1 MDKQD
6 VELDKGSNNEKEIS
20 TEMSVINPIEQ
31 AAINAAKKEKAQ
43 LRAKERDDTKFAE
56 AYSVFKSEQDDIIK
70 RAESSIPS
78 NCPTCQMII
87 HDAED
92 KSSMRKNSSCFTCH
106 SESERYK
113 TKTLLSE
120 IENKGLINIG
130 NMELSDYEGWLFGDE
145 MGHRTLAVIL
155 SKLKTAGYNE
165 YKPWQVSLAA
175 ASYSKTNY
183 NHTDLMKTRH
193 ILERIPIAKIIENI
207 PQDMEG
213 IKNIVTSI
221 KMAETELIESQPKK
235 LNRGVIYTIAGVS
248 AISVIIPILISKKR

>member
-1 MDKQD
+1 
-6 VELDKGSNNEKEIS
+6 
-20 TEMSVINPIEQ
+20 
-31 AAINAAKKEKAQ
+31 
-43 LRAKERDDTKFAE
+43 
-56 AYSVFKSEQDDIIK
+56 
-70 RAESSIPS
+70 
-78 NCPTCQMII
+78 
-87 HDAED
+87 
-92 KSSMRKNSSCFTCH
+92 
-106 SESERYK
+106 
-113 TKTLLSE
+113 
-120 IENKGLINIG
+120 
-130 NMELSDYEGWLFGDE
+130 MELSDYESWLFGDE

-235 LNRGVIYTIAGVS
+235 LNRGVIYTIAGIS
-248 AISVIIPILISKKR
+248 AISVIIPILISKNR